1 MNFPGVDLLD
11 QAIFDTLVDDS
22 TLLGLHLQLELHGFG
37 GQEGNDSKAPI
48 TWSFNAS
55 LSMFRE
61 NRAGKGFC
69 WGENALCSSDA
80 LIVRGSTYCQMLV

>member
-37 GQEGNDSKAPI
+37 GQEGNDSKALGRKCLVFFLDSHCERFSILP
-48 TWSFNAS
+48 
-55 LSMFRE
+55 
-61 NRAGKGFC
+61 
-69 WGENALCSSDA
+69 DA
-80 LIVRGSTYCQMLV
+80 RIQRYGAVPYVL